1 MKVDSPTPLTSL
13 ACSLIHLW
21 IDGCLNWHNATS
33 SDVRFSAAA
42 GGLAD
47 MPPTWPNRRE

>member
-21 IDGCLNWHNATS
+21 IDGCLNLALRVGSLRCRNAS
-33 SDVRFSAAA
+33 GV
-42 GGLAD
+42 GGKAEV
-47 MPPTWPNRRE
+47 PRERSKR